1 MVSILESI
9 LTIVL
14 DVFFVLIFLG
24 IIYIIYTMLKESLF
38 PKKQDNT
45 TTITFQINIK
55 QPNKDKE
62 VKDK

>member
-9 LTIVL
+9 LAIVL

-55 QPNKDKE
+55 QPKQDKE

>member
-24 IIYIIYTMLKESLF
+24 IIYIIYTMLKESFF